1 LYVARVGDSARP
13 LELTG
18 GPQLREQERV
28 QPLPH
33 ACLLPRIEAAVAG
46 RAGPKAELER
56 QVPPRDPG
64 MQHKQ
69 DPLQRRTIIEPPTT
83 RVAEATL
90 DPRQQRLDQP
100 PQPIRHDPRRNSHRH
115 PFQLD
120 DGCRRRSS
128 SGNGSLHSDSSS
140 KRDLFTRIAQVTHNF
155 VLGDVVVPEDPND
168 AAIEIDWEYDLPSS
182 VADQLAWLQTAGFD
196 ANATYVRPDLA
207 VFRCRLQ

>member
-1 LYVARVGDSARP
+1 
-13 LELTG
+13 
-18 GPQLREQERV
+18 V

-140 KRDLFTRIAQVTHNF
+140 KRFAALADGGDL
-155 VLGDVVVPEDPND
+155 
-168 AAIEIDWEYDLPSS
+168 
-182 VADQLAWLQTAGFD
+182 
-196 ANATYVRPDLA
+196 LA
-207 VFRCRLQ
+207 VLEQRIDLVELLRHKYTRLR